1 MQTGFTKFLKKI
13 TEYLSYLF
21 VFILP
26 WQTKLIFRP
35 SETNYSEISLYLSH
49 GLLILILFL
58 FLGIRRLEKNE
69 ESEYR
74 PLVYSLAALEL
85 FIFISI
91 FFAPDKL
98 LAFYRYF
105 IFLAGLSLFFIF
117 RSGTTLRNYEDTLFN
132 KAALIYSLLTSVLF
146 QAILGIYQ
154 FLTQTSFANKYLGLA
169 AHNPSTLG
177 TAVIETA
184 NGRWLRAYGGF
195 DHPNILGGVLAISLI
210 FTAYFLAKKKM
221 LNTRK
226 QVWSSIFLFIF
237 YFVSLY
243 ALIFTFSRSAWL
255 ALALGFLALLIVLV
269 INKDRWIISRFIAL
283 IFFSLVLVG
292 IVAAPYQD
300 LLAVR
305 FEAETRLEQKSITER
320 QSYIYQAK
328 KLLQKN
334 FLSGVGVGNYGVAV
348 GLADNNKKPAWEYQ
362 PVHNTFLLLWVES
375 GLLAFLSFLAF
386 LFFLIR
392 SGRREIFA
400 WAILTPLLILMLLDH
415 WLISLP
421 FGILFFFF
429 LLSLI

>member
-1 MQTGFTKFLKKI
+1 MQTGIVKFLKKT

-58 FLGIRRLEKNE
+58 FLSVRRLEKSE
-69 ESEYR
+69 ETEYR

-117 RSGTTLRNYEDTLFN
+117 RSGTALRNYEDTLFN
-132 KAALIYSLLTSVLF
+132 KVALIYSLLISVLL

-184 NGRWLRAYGGF
+184 NGRWLRAYGGL

-210 FTAYFLAKKKM
+210 FTAYLLAKKKM
-221 LNTRK
+221 LNTSK
-226 QVWSSIFLFIF
+226 QVWSSIFLFVF

-255 ALALGFLALLIVLV
+255 ALALGFLALLIVLT
-269 INKDRWIISRFIAL
+269 INKDKWILSRFIAL

-305 FEAETRLEQKSITER
+305 LEAETRLEQKSITER
-320 QSYIYQAK
+320 QNYIYQAK
-328 KLLQKN
+328 ELLQKN
-334 FLSGVGVGNYGVAV
+334 FLFGVGVGNYGVAV
-348 GLADNNKKPAWEYQ
+348 GLADNNRKPAWEYQ

-400 WAILTPLLILMLLDH
+400 WAILAPLLILMLLDH

>member
-1 MQTGFTKFLKKI
+1 MQTGFVKFLKKI

-58 FLGIRRLEKNE
+58 FLSVRRLEKRE

-85 FIFISI
+85 FIFVSI

-132 KAALIYSLLTSVLF
+132 KVALVYSLLISILL
-146 QAILGIYQ
+146 QSILGIYQ

-177 TAVIETA
+177 TAVIETV
-184 NGRWLRAYGGF
+184 NGRWLRAYGGL

-221 LNTRK
+221 LNTSK
-226 QVWSSIFLFIF
+226 QVWSSIFLFVF

-269 INKDRWIISRFIAL
+269 INNDRWILSRFIAL

-305 FEAETRLEQKSITER
+305 LEAETRLEQKSITER
-320 QSYIYQAK
+320 QNYIYQAK
-328 KLLQKN
+328 ELLMKN
-334 FLSGVGVGNYGVAV
+334 FLFGVGVGNYGVAV
-348 GLADNNKKPAWEYQ
+348 GLVDDNKKPAWEYQ

-386 LFFLIR
+386 LFFLIK

-400 WAILTPLLILMLLDH
+400 WAILVPLLILMLLDH